1 MRIDISLGY
10 EYWLNTVASI
20 MDNPL
25 DSIHTTNEAIE
36 AVAQAFNK
44 DGLGILGQALNLLLE
59 EPKKGNWEIVS

>member
-59 EPKKGNWEIVS
+59 EPKKGKWEIVS